1 MSQESLHPPHRLS
14 RRRLAGMTAA
24 AAAGAAGAALSTRLD
39 AFAGPGLRARARAA
53 NAQDG
58 AIFRMMYENLTTLDP
73 QFVGGGMWFV
83 GEGLLE
89 GLTQMSADGK
99 EAVAAAAE
107 SWDVSEDGRTY
118 TFHIRESGWSNGDPV
133 TAGDFEWTYQRLLTP
148 SFASAGNTAGANS
161 FQPLMGITGSREFF
175 SGELTDWAEV
185 GITAVDDATLEI
197 TLDAPN
203 AEFPLL
209 LTHPSMLP
217 LNQGALEASDEW
229 VLPENW
235 VGNGAFTLETWTINT
250 DMTLVPNEHYWD
262 RENVT
267 LAGVHI
273 NFAGEGAIGFEADEL
288 DMVSLMPADIVR
300 FQSDPELAD
309 QIKSAPAGSVGYL
322 AKLRSKNPILDD
334 INIRKALSLAMNRDV
349 VGTVQPQTRV
359 ARQLIPDSVA
369 GIDPAHDTPYDIEQA
384 KQLLADAGY
393 PNGEGFPEIKIL
405 HGVESIAVEAL
416 ADTWKE
422 NLGINVKV
430 DLVEPGVYVE
440 QRWTIQ
446 EEDYVGFY
454 FGTFGS
460 PPAWSAWVGNL
471 WSPQFM
477 QELSLPSEIWA
488 EYQGVQNDVDL
499 EAPERN
505 KQLAAL
511 RAEHAS
517 EETLAFEE
525 AALKVATLSDPD
537 EQMAAFREAAR
548 IRQESYI
555 VLPFFYNDAY
565 WAQKPNVDGI
575 NYLQGGVHFYY
586 KTITKS

>member
-1 MSQESLHPPHRLS
+1 MSQEFLRPSQRLS
-14 RRRLAGMTAA
+14 RRRFAGVVAGVAGAVAA
-24 AAAGAAGAALSTRLD
+24 ARGT
-39 AFAGPGLRARARAA
+39 AFAGPGFRVRAKAA

-58 AIFRMMYENLTTLDP
+58 AIFRMQYANLTTLDP
-73 QFVGGGMWFV
+73 HFVGDGMWFV

-99 EAVAAAAE
+99 EAVPAAAE
-107 SWDVSEDGRTY
+107 SWDISEDGTTY

-133 TAGDFEWTYQRLLTP
+133 TANDFEWTYQRLLNP
-148 SFASAGNTAGANS
+148 SFASAGNTVGANS
-161 FQPLMGITGSREFF
+161 FQPLMGITGSREYF
-175 SGELTDWAEV
+175 GGTITDWEDV
-185 GITAVDDATLEI
+185 GITAVDEKTLEI

-217 LNQGALEASDEW
+217 LHQATLESTDEW

-235 VGNGAFTLETWTINT
+235 VGNGAFTLESWTINT
-250 DMTLVPNEHYWD
+250 EMTLVPNEHYWD
-262 RENVT
+262 RENVQ
-267 LAGVHI
+267 LAGIHI
-273 NFAGEGAIGFEADEL
+273 NFAGEGAIGFEAGEL
-288 DMVSLMPADIVR
+288 DMVGLQPADIIR
-300 FQSDPELAD
+300 FQADPELAD
-309 QIKSAPAGSVGYL
+309 MLKSAPAGSVGYL

-334 INIRKALSLAMNRDV
+334 INIRKALSLGMDRDV

-369 GIDPAHDTPYDIEQA
+369 GVDPEHDTPFDLEQA
-384 KQLLADAGY
+384 RQLLADAGY

-416 ADTWKE
+416 ADTWRE
-422 NLGINVKV
+422 HLGINVKV

-440 QRWTIQ
+440 RRWAVQ
-446 EEDYVGFY
+446 EEDYIGFY

-477 QELSLPSEIWA
+477 QELSLPQEIWA
-488 EYQGVQNDVDL
+488 EYQAVQNDIELDP
-499 EAPERN
+499 AERN
-505 KQLAAL
+505 EQLAAL

-517 EETLAFEE
+517 EETKAFEE
-525 AALKVATLSDPD
+525 AALKVSTLSDSE

-548 IRQESYI
+548 IRQESYL

-565 WAQKPNVDGI
+565 WAQQPNVEGI

>member
-1 MSQESLHPPHRLS
+1 MSHEFLRSSQRLS
-14 RRRLAGMTAA
+14 RRRFAGIAA
-24 AAAGAAGAALSTRLD
+24 GVAGAAATARGTALAR
-39 AFAGPGLRARARAA
+39 PGFRARALVA

-58 AIFRMMYENLTTLDP
+58 SIFRMQYNNLTTLDP
-73 QFVGGGMWFV
+73 HFVGDGMWFV

-99 EAVAAAAE
+99 EAVPAAAE
-107 SWDVSEDGRTY
+107 SWDISEDGKTY

-133 TAGDFEWTYQRLLTP
+133 TANDFEWTYQRLLNP
-148 SFASAGNTAGANS
+148 SFASAGNTVGANS

-175 SGELTDWAEV
+175 GGTITDWENV
-185 GITAVDDATLEI
+185 GITAVDEKTLEI

-217 LNQGALEASDEW
+217 LHQATLESTDEW

-235 VGNGAFTLETWTINT
+235 VGNGAFTLESWTINT
-250 DMTLVPNEHYWD
+250 EMTLAPNEHYWD
-262 RENVT
+262 RENVQ
-267 LAGVHI
+267 LAGIHI
-273 NFAGEGAIGFEADEL
+273 NFAGEGAIGFEAGEL
-288 DMVSLMPADIVR
+288 DMVGLMPADIVR
-300 FQSDPELAD
+300 FQADPELSGML
-309 QIKSAPAGSVGYL
+309 KSAPAGSVGYL

-334 INIRKALSLAMNRDV
+334 INVRKALSLGMNRDV

-369 GIDPAHDTPYDIEQA
+369 GVDPAHDTPYDLDQA
-384 KQLLADAGY
+384 RQLLADAGY
-393 PNGEGFPEIKIL
+393 PDGEGFPEINIL

-416 ADTWKE
+416 ADTWRE

-440 QRWTIQ
+440 RRWAIQ
-446 EEDYVGFY
+446 EENYIGFY

-477 QELSLPSEIWA
+477 QELSLPQEIWA
-488 EYQGVQNDVDL
+488 EYQAVQNDVEL
-499 EAPERN
+499 EPAERN
-505 KQLAAL
+505 EQLAAL

-517 EETLAFEE
+517 EETKAFED
-525 AALKVATLSDPD
+525 AALEVTTLSDSE

-548 IRQESYI
+548 IRQESYL

-565 WAQKPNVDGI
+565 WAQQPNVDGI

-586 KTITKS
+586 KTITKN